1 MQTKKELDVIST
13 VLTEVE
19 DDRTKEIHKLMGIV
33 DKHMISIEDHEK
45 CISWL
50 EKEIDSLNA
59 HLNFLEQEILDD
71 YENGE
76 YSDIL

>member
-19 DDRTKEIHKLMGIV
+19 DDRTKEIHRLMGIV
-33 DKHMISIEDHEK
+33 DRHITSIEDHEM
-45 CISWL
+45 CISRL
-50 EKEIDSLNA
+50 EKEIDELNA

-76 YSDIL
+76 YNDIL